1 MILMVGVGIVGI
13 GSYVPPKIMTNED
26 WENIVDTSN
35 KWIVEK
41 TGIIERRISEPDVC
55 TSDLA
60 VFAAINAMKMAKVKP
75 EDIDMIILATS
86 SPDVPLSSTAGI
98 TQNKLG
104 CINASAFDIMLFVQD
119 GFML

>member
-55 TSDLA
+55 TSD
-60 VFAAINAMKMAKVKP
+60 
-75 EDIDMIILATS
+75 S
-86 SPDVPLSSTAGI
+86 SSICCYKSNEV
-98 TQNKLG
+98 
-104 CINASAFDIMLFVQD
+104 C
-119 GFML
+119 